1 MTPEIDDL
9 TSRLLTHIDQLYSK
23 LNDTCDRFINVEMQ
37 LEANFKDI
45 DDRTANKEKKFY
57 IIIAGMGIVFTLIEI
72 LQGDIPWL

>member
-23 LNDTCDRFINVEMQ
+23 LNDTCDRLIKVEMQ
-37 LEANFKDI
+37 LEAHFKDI